1 MTDTHAFNDAR
12 RLCAHLRCRR
22 YCISVA
28 AMWVVVFHPQRQQFE
43 KIIVESSKE
52 TVDALVERQQKHVK
66 LGIEGH
72 RQAMRQKQE
81 AENLLQS
88 LRSPRLPQ
96 AVARTAEPV
105 QAPAALTVGA
115 DGIAAVGTV
124 VESTASST
132 DVVGT
137 TVMFIGRFCGAD
149 AKELRAAARRKGMVI
164 RTNTFRVD
172 HAVVGTVSI
181 KSTRLE
187 LALASGAR
195 RLSADEFKA
204 LLAKAPDVDKVETAV
219 DDVSIGAQDPGA
231 GSDSATIEGGSHDED
246 SSRDN
251 GTSLVDVPCQSDHF
265 WPGVFPST
273 RATAWKRA
281 TTFTKQID
289 ADKIVQEE
297 TEALVAF
304 LRARCRVGDANEMRL
319 SAAIYMVCVFHAVMR
334 SQRAHDPFA
343 ALIFY
348 SCAESHTIYGW
359 RRITYNVS
367 SSRTIQ
373 RRWCA
378 TGLLGQTDT
387 GRSSSTSWPQMG
399 I

>member
-195 RLSADEFKA
+195 RLSADEQLANYPETLVCDGTAGTNRHRKKLVHVVATNGNLKPAHICSAVVDGETKRSILFVYDA
-204 LLAKAPDVDKVETAV
+204 LAFIMKNAGLATCLRRTRVLMSDFALGCVRAHRGIAV
-219 DDVSIGAQDPGA
+219 QQAF
-231 GSDSATIEGGSHDED
+231 GGSERVVVV
-246 SSRDN
+246 SFFRIFFKFSARI
-251 GTSLVDVPCQSDHF
+251 VVPS
-265 WPGVFPST
+265 P
-273 RATAWKRA
+273 
-281 TTFTKQID
+281 
-289 ADKIVQEE
+289 
-297 TEALVAF
+297 
-304 LRARCRVGDANEMRL
+304 
-319 SAAIYMVCVFHAVMR
+319 
-334 SQRAHDPFA
+334 
-343 ALIFY
+343 
-348 SCAESHTIYGW
+348 
-359 RRITYNVS
+359 
-367 SSRTIQ
+367 
-373 RRWCA
+373 
-378 TGLLGQTDT
+378 
-387 GRSSSTSWPQMG
+387 
-399 I
+399 